1 MKEIFVVCPKE
12 CCNAL
17 YKRGLDTKFCTFRS
31 FNKVCGT
38 ALGYNSNLAHG
49 RCRWKPYKL
58 YEFTPPSSTLK
69 KMFCSKEFNTLLDR
83 NIMYSDDIITDFQDG
98 QIWRE
103 FSDANFFDC
112 KYNIGLMLNVDWF
125 RPFKQSEY
133 KVAGIMLTVLNLPRE
148 ERFKKKWTILAG
160 TFFFLQQLFLS

>member
-1 MKEIFVVCPKE
+1 
-12 CCNAL
+12 
-17 YKRGLDTKFCTFRS
+17 
-31 FNKVCGT
+31 
-38 ALGYNSNLAHG
+38 
-49 RCRWKPYKL
+49 
-58 YEFTPPSSTLK
+58 
-69 KMFCSKEFNTLLDR
+69 
-83 NIMYSDDIITDFQDG
+83 MYSDDIITDFQDG

-125 RPFKQSEY
+125 RPFKRSEY

-160 TFFFLQQLFLS
+160 TFFSYNNSSFHS